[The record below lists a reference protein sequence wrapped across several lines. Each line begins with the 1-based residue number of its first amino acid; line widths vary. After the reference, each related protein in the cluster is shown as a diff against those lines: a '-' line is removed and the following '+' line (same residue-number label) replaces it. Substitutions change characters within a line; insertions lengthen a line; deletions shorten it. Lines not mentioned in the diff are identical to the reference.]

1 MELNREMIEL
11 GNKNSL
17 YKAMGIRIE
26 SLEEGMVK
34 SRLEPK
40 SEMCWPFPNQP
51 HGGVLFTL
59 MDTTM
64 AWAVISN
71 QEKAGS
77 CTTINLDI
85 QYTQPAKATF
95 FSCVAEVISQ
105 TRQVS
110 FVKAVIHDPYGVVVS
125 VGQGTYRIMQNRQ
138 LKPVLIA
145 ASNISR
151 AGLDM

>member
-1 MELNREMIEL
+1 MELNGEMIEL

-26 SLEEGMVK
+26 SVEEGMVR

-40 SEMCWPFPNQP
+40 SEMCWPYPDQP

-64 AWAVISN
+64 AWAVISS
-71 QEKAGS
+71 QEKANF

-85 QYTQPAKATF
+85 QYTRPAKGTF
-95 FSCVAEVISQ
+95 FSCVAEVISRTKQ
-105 TRQVS
+105 IS

-138 LKPVLIA
+138 
-145 ASNISR
+145 
-151 AGLDM
+151 